1 MIGAHCLNARWRRRL
16 LAMAVAA
23 TLVAGCST
31 PPGQGDSEFST
42 PSGSVYADLYY
53 WPQQEDIADDDYLCM
68 PASLLN
74 LDDLGSDSEHDD
86 LWSRVRSGYALE
98 GKVDEGRVDRQLDVY
113 GNKQRLFDS
122 IAPSASKYMYHV
134 VERLEERN
142 IPLELALLPVLE
154 SGYNPQAVSPSR
166 AAGIWQII
174 PGTGTRMGLEQSAW
188 YDGRKDVIASTEA
201 ALDYLEEL
209 HKRFDGDW
217 YLALAA
223 YNAGEGNVQ
232 RAIDR
237 NKRLGKP
244 TDYWSLPLSQQACN
258 FVPRLLAL
266 SRVLEDPVD
275 HGVEIS
281 PIPNQPSLVP
291 VEVGQQVNLQ
301 RAAARAGIDADA
313 LLSSNPAYKRG
324 YTAPGT
330 TNTLLVPSDEQKN
343 FLAAVANS
351 TPEAASGE
359 RYRVRPG
366 DTLRGIAR
374 LHETTP
380 EALKSLN
387 GLSGDTIVAG
397 AYLQLPRDAV
407 QPPRRYP
414 TTESVALKR
423 KGIYVIKPGDSL
435 SSIAKRFSTTV
446 PRLAQL
452 NAMDAGTT
460 LRIGQQIR
468 VRSPQSTT
476 LAASSSRES
485 ATAQSNRVE
494 YQVRKGDSLSR
505 IAGRFSVSVEQVL
518 RWNSIS
524 SPRATIHPG
533 QKLILYVDAGVA
545 KVADAS

>member
-1 MIGAHCLNARWRRRL
+1 MIFPDCLPLRWQRRL
-16 LAMAVAA
+16 LCVAVFAA
-23 TLVAGCST
+23 LASGCGT
-31 PPGQGDSEFST
+31 APGPGG
-42 PSGSVYADLYY
+42 SGSAGATSALSSGLYY
-53 WPQQEDIADDDYLCM
+53 WPQQEDAADDDYLCM

-74 LDDLGSDSEHDD
+74 LDDLGAGDGHDD

-98 GKVDEGRVDRQLDVY
+98 GDVDESRVDRQLDVY

-122 IAPSASKYMYHV
+122 IAPGASKYMYHV

-142 IPLELALLPVLE
+142 MPLELALLPMLE

-174 PGTGTRMGLEQSAW
+174 PGTGARLGLEQTSW

-201 ALDYLEEL
+201 ALDYLEQL
-209 HKRFDGDW
+209 HKQFDGDW

-232 RAIDR
+232 RAIER
-237 NKRLGKP
+237 NRRLGKP

-281 PIPNQPSLVP
+281 PIPNQPSLVA

-301 RAAARAGIDADA
+301 RAAARAGIDAND

-330 TNTLLVPSDEQKN
+330 SNTLLVPNGEQRS
-343 FLAAVANS
+343 FLAAVA
-351 TPEAASGE
+351 SGTSETGGAE
-359 RYRVRPG
+359 RYRIRPG

-380 EALKSLN
+380 EALKAVN
-387 GLSGDTIVAG
+387 GLSGDAIVAG

-407 QPPRRYP
+407 QPTQRYP

-423 KGIYVIKPGDSL
+423 KGIYVIKAGDSL

-452 NAMDAGTT
+452 NAMEPGAT

-468 VRSPQSTT
+468 VRSAQGTALHASAPRGAEAQST
-476 LAASSSRES
+476 
-485 ATAQSNRVE
+485 RVE

-505 IAGRFSVSVEQVL
+505 IAARFSVSVPQLL
-518 RWNSIS
+518 RWNSLPS
-524 SPRATIHPG
+524 ANAAIHPG
-533 QKLILYVDAGVA
+533 QKLVLYVGSAMA
-545 KVADAS
+545 SLADAS